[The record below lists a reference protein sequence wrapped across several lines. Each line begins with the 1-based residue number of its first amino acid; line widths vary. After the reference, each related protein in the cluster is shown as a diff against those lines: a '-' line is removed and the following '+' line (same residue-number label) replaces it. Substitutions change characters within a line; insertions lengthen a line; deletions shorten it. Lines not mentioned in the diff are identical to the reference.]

1 MKRIKHE
8 MAKKDMAGRERGV
21 AAVEFAL
28 VIALLLLIVAGIFEF
43 GRAFWYYDALAKA
56 TRDAARYLST
66 ASPLDSGA
74 ESNAKDIVA
83 QAACAAGLPVPGL
96 NKPECEEGEPAF
108 DRDDNVEITV
118 TYLNSVPDYV
128 TVAIIDY
135 NLDIGGIIPFF
146 TPVIPAGGV
155 ASYATTL
162 GPRTTMRYIF

>member
-8 MAKKDMAGRERGV
+8 MAKEDTAGRERGV

-66 ASPLDSGA
+66 ASPLGSGA

-83 QAACAAGLPVPGL
+83 QAATAAGVPDF
-96 NKPECEEGEPAF
+96 NK
-108 DRDDNVEITV
+108 DDNVEITV

-128 TVAIIDY
+128 TVTITDY

-155 ASYATTL
+155 TSYAATL
-162 GPRTTMRYIF
+162 GPHTTMRYIF